1 MKEFIKR
8 LVTAPLYLIAAVV
21 ILLEDWLWD
30 DLQRLAQFLGH
41 LPVFH
46 QIEALVG
53 RLPPTGALAFFLVP
67 TVFLFPVKLLALWF
81 ISGGHVLMGV
91 LTMIGAKIVGTALVA
106 RIFKLTKPKLLQFTW
121 FEKLYRH
128 ITNFKSL
135 IYQRIKATA
144 AYQRL
149 HSVRVNLRESWRR
162 FKTRRKSWL
171 RRRWRALRKFWRQK
185 RTAS

>member
-1 MKEFIKR
+1 MKEVFKR
-8 LVTAPLYLIAAVV
+8 LITAPLYFIAAIVV
-21 ILLEDWLWD
+21 LLEDWLWD
-30 DLQRLAQFLGH
+30 DLQRLAQYLGH

-46 QIEALVG
+46 QIEALVV

-121 FEKLYRH
+121 FERLYRN

-135 IYQRIKATA
+135 IYERIKATVV
-144 AYQRL
+144 YQRL
-149 HSVRVNLRESWRR
+149 HGFKLALRESWGR

-185 RTAS
+185 RSAF